1 MDISWMTLIIV
12 ILLIVVGYFILSM
25 ITSYS
30 SFSSSKVS
38 SSITKL
44 KTQSKLNIASSTH
57 SFTFSIWIFI
67 NNFYKHYGTGGRQN
81 LHHII
86 STGSPLPPIAQ
97 RFLLTLD
104 MNSNILKIT
113 MGEGS
118 YDITVDTVPL
128 QTWVSVIVTVINGNS
143 ADIYIN
149 GKLFKTVVP
158 PLPLPP
164 PPYDVYL
171 NQNNDDDELMEIV
184 KPTTNSPLP
193 FWYGTAV
200 SPDFKDV
207 IKNTDPTTFKTLKDA
222 GQEMRQMFDRRTN
235 SFEDVNAY
243 LFNVEYSDNN
253 GFEIEI
259 QVNPEF
265 SQATAREY
273 ARQYAIVI
281 GRLPIDIRRHVETV
295 LIHNGK
301 QPFGGAYNSLLIH
314 VEQGDEY
321 IDNEILEEIFIHEA
335 SHASLDS
342 LYANDADWINAQQKD
357 NAYISTY
364 AKDFPQR
371 EDIAESFL
379 AYFAVTYRKD
389 RISTSTYD
397 KIISTIPN
405 RINFFDSLN
414 LDMSPY
420 TKSLPPTAVYLLPAG
435 YITVGGYN
443 SLDGYISTTY
453 DNKSIGPQEAWKIY
467 SSGYGG
473 GGGSGIGDFFNKY
486 KIRFAFV
493 KDNVELS
500 RLDI

>member
-44 KTQSKLNIASSTH
+44 KTQTKLNIASSTH

-164 PPYDVYL
+164 SPTSSPP
-171 NQNNDDDELMEIV
+171 
-184 KPTTNSPLP
+184 
-193 FWYGTAV
+193 
-200 SPDFKDV
+200 
-207 IKNTDPTTFKTLKDA
+207 
-222 GQEMRQMFDRRTN
+222 
-235 SFEDVNAY
+235 
-243 LFNVEYSDNN
+243 
-253 GFEIEI
+253 
-259 QVNPEF
+259 
-265 SQATAREY
+265 
-273 ARQYAIVI
+273 
-281 GRLPIDIRRHVETV
+281 
-295 LIHNGK
+295 
-301 QPFGGAYNSLLIH
+301 
-314 VEQGDEY
+314 
-321 IDNEILEEIFIHEA
+321 
-335 SHASLDS
+335 
-342 LYANDADWINAQQKD
+342 
-357 NAYISTY
+357 
-364 AKDFPQR
+364 
-371 EDIAESFL
+371 
-379 AYFAVTYRKD
+379 
-389 RISTSTYD
+389 
-397 KIISTIPN
+397 
-405 RINFFDSLN
+405 
-414 LDMSPY
+414 
-420 TKSLPPTAVYLLPAG
+420 
-435 YITVGGYN
+435 
-443 SLDGYISTTY
+443 
-453 DNKSIGPQEAWKIY
+453 
-467 SSGYGG
+467 
-473 GGGSGIGDFFNKY
+473 
-486 KIRFAFV
+486 
-493 KDNVELS
+493 
-500 RLDI
+500 